1 MANIIY
7 GTRFETIHSLGSANY
22 ETENEMYLM
31 MEQENLI
38 EDNPFV
44 IGITYYEF
52 QKQENDTYK
61 CVRSWDFGKPYQ
73 GKW

>member
-1 MANIIY
+1 MANVIY
-7 GTRFETIHSLGSANY
+7 MTYFETIHSMGSANY

-52 QKQENDTYK
+52 QKQENGIYK
-61 CVRSWDFGKPYQ
+61 CVRSWDFGKPCQ
-73 GKW
+73 WQS